1 MRALL
6 DVNVLIALLDAGHVH
21 HRTAMAWLEHEI
33 EHGWASCPLTQNG
46 CVRIMAQPA
55 YPGAFTPAEVAARL
69 AEAVADPSHAFW
81 PADVSLLDAGH
92 FDWSRVLG
100 PRQVTDIYLLQ
111 LAVQRSGRFVTFDQG
126 IPLTA
131 VTGARQEHLVV
142 LSG

>member
-21 HRTAMAWLEHEI
+21 HRTAMTWLECEI

-46 CVRIMAQPA
+46 CVRSMAQPA

-69 AEAVADPSHAFW
+69 GEAVADPSHEFW
-81 PADVSLLDAGH
+81 PADASLLDAGL

-100 PRQVTDIYLLQ
+100 HRQVTDIYLLQ
-111 LAVQRSGRFVTFDQG
+111 LAVQRGGRFVTFDQG

-131 VTGARQEHLVV
+131 VTGARSEHLVV